1 VALVKEII
9 GALQLFA
16 VVFLGGT
23 AAYFLA
29 RVTWWAYLYLAGGSK
44 RHRARAMRRAF
55 QIRRGWKALARRVD
69 LAPLDRSKAPV
80 VGSIASGSQK
90 GPVPRLYPPI
100 STRADEFSVK
110 VRLKTVPGVSV
121 TSIEKAAE
129 DLGNAWRVHRVKVTS
144 PEPGRVQVRAY
155 LREPLEAHIPSPL
168 VVPTPE
174 GKWKLTVKPGGLS
187 VTDPILWG
195 VTEDGDPVTSTFAGS
210 VHGLMAG
217 ATRSGKSIQANTLFA
232 VASLTRHVRLVLLD
246 PNLAAVAPWWRT
258 AYKVCDST
266 DPNDAA
272 AILEEIIEELE
283 GRKDLFWKL
292 RTDRITQFSEDVPL
306 YVIAADEAAAY
317 TQSGDK
323 KASDR
328 FTTAL
333 KKLAAQS
340 AKYGGRVWV
349 LTQKPSSEVLST
361 VIRMN
366 LTDRMC
372 FRVDTVEDFVM
383 VFAEGRTLS
392 VTSADRT
399 LPQGVGIVSIGSL
412 APQRFRSVYLPT
424 EACWDIGDQ
433 LVDAGYGL
441 RPLPGDPQQLRHLSL
456 IQAEKEGE
464 QAA

>member
-1 VALVKEII
+1 
-9 GALQLFA
+9 
-16 VVFLGGT
+16 
-23 AAYFLA
+23 
-29 RVTWWAYLYLAGGSK
+29 
-44 RHRARAMRRAF
+44 
-55 QIRRGWKALARRVD
+55 
-69 LAPLDRSKAPV
+69 
-80 VGSIASGSQK
+80 
-90 GPVPRLYPPI
+90 
-100 STRADEFSVK
+100 
-110 VRLKTVPGVSV
+110 
-121 TSIEKAAE
+121 
-129 DLGNAWRVHRVKVTS
+129 VTS
-144 PEPGRVQVRAY
+144 PEPGRVLLRAY

-168 VVPTPE
+168 VALTAE
-174 GKWKLTVKPGGLS
+174 GTWKLTIKPGSLS
-187 VTDPILWG
+187 VDDPILWG

-210 VHGLMAG
+210 VHGLMVG

-272 AILEEIIEELE
+272 EILEEILEELE
-283 GRKDLFWKL
+283 ARKDLFWKL

-323 KASDR
+323 KGSER

-349 LTQKPSSEVLST
+349 LTQKPSSDVLST

-372 FRVDTVEDFVM
+372 FRVDTIEDFVM
-383 VFAEGRTLS
+383 VFSEGRTLPI
-392 VTSADRT
+392 TAADQT
-399 LPQGVGIVSIGSL
+399 MPQGVGIISLGSV
-412 APQRFRSVYLPT
+412 APQRFRSVLLKT

-433 LVDAGYGL
+433 LVEAGYGL
-441 RPLPGDPQQLRHLSL
+441 RSLPGDSEQIRHLSL
-456 IQAEKEGE
+456 VQAEKEGE
-464 QAA
+464 ESAA